1 VLLGV
6 FADAIAE
13 RGDVFTEAAG
23 CLTRA
28 EAAGKEEAGEEK
40 KEMFHCGAKLPE

>member
-13 RGDVFTEAAG
+13 RRDVFTEAAS

-40 KEMFHCGAKLPE
+40 EEMFHCG